1 MYEESLRICFPPG
14 SGLHAHKAF
23 TDGEEPW
30 PRGLNFQQDLQY
42 LWRKVKIFYE
52 AKMSNKTGMEGFIRQ
67 NRCIIPIRMQ

>member
-42 LWRKVKIFYE
+42 LWRKVKSFYA
-52 AKMSNKTGMEGFIRQ
+52 AKMSHNTRMEGIMRQ
-67 NRCIIPIRMQ
+67 NHRIIPFRMQ